1 MDNIIKDLES
11 EGRKLSRLETVED
24 FIWKLQSLHLLGSEI
39 EQVWMLET
47 LSRKIKELSILK
59 REGLK

>member
-1 MDNIIKDLES
+1 MSDKINDLEV
-11 EGRKLSRLETVED
+11 EGNKLDRLETVDD
-24 FIWKLQSLHLLGSEI
+24 FIWKLRSLHLLGSEI

-59 REGLK
+59 RENLK